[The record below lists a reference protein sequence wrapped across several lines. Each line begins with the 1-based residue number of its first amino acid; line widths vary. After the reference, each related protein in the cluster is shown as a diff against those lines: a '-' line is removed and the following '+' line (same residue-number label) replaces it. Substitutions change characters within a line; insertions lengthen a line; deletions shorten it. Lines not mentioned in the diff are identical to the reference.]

1 MHELALLNIAR
12 TAHPLDAPEMADFV
26 ANIERINALAHGSP
40 GFVWHLK
47 ENDAEVRS
55 LFGDDIV
62 VNVSVWAALE
72 DMHAYVY
79 RSRHADF
86 IGRRKEWFLHM
97 KEAYVVLWWVPAGH
111 RPNLA
116 EAADR
121 LAKLRADGPTA
132 AAFTFKMP
140 FPAPPDTGNPP
151 A

>member
-26 ANIERINALAHGSP
+26 ANIGTINALAHASP
-40 GFVWHLK
+40 GFVWHLD
-47 ENDAEVRS
+47 EDNDEVRA

-62 VNVSVWAALE
+62 VNVSVWASLD

-79 RSRHADF
+79 RTRHADF

-97 KEAYVVLWWVPAGH
+97 KEAYVVLWWVPEGH
-111 RPNLA
+111 RPGLV

-121 LAKLRADGPTA
+121 LARLRADGPTA
-132 AAFTFKMP
+132 DAFTFKTP
-140 FPAPPDTGNPP
+140 FPAPRS